1 MNMVFLSISLYFLRF
16 LSSELYSFQY
26 TSPAF
31 VLLDLHFIFYQLQMI
46 PYFHCPHIV
55 LTQKYNWDVY
65 IYLESFDLAELIY
78 SRSKFLGVNYCVHK
92 NYVISTQRQFSS
104 FFPICIP
111 FLFCHIWIS
120 VVTADI
126 LALLWCWW
134 ERIQSIIRAAGCCCS
149 FVDTIYQ
156 VQEGYLSAGF
166 FVLSS
171 VLCQSNTSFR
181 KETGKCPHLFCFL
194 EEIM

>member
-1 MNMVFLSISLYFLRF
+1 MVFLSISLYFLRF

-31 VLLDLHFIFYQLQMI
+31 VLFDLHFIFYQLQMI

-92 NYVISTQRQFSS
+92 NYVISTQRQFSFFLSNLYTFS
-104 FFPICIP
+104 FLPYLNKCGDSRHSCLTVMLAGKNSVHHQSSRLL
-111 FLFCHIWIS
+111 LFFC
-120 VVTADI
+120 
-126 LALLWCWW
+126 
-134 ERIQSIIRAAGCCCS
+134 R
-149 FVDTIYQ
+149 Y
-156 VQEGYLSAGF
+156 YL
-166 FVLSS
+166 LSS
-171 VLCQSNTSFR
+171 RGIFVCRFFCT
-181 KETGKCPHLFCFL
+181 LFGFMS
-194 EEIM
+194 E